1 MQNICGISK
10 DMADHF
16 ESHKTEGIF
25 FITNLCLNQLNAGI
39 LGKTKMKEY
48 DILL

>member
-1 MQNICGISK
+1 MQSICGISK